1 MHLPTLLI
9 RFRRPATAL
18 ALWGAVISVAACQS
32 STKAPPPG
40 ETPQAVSPV
49 ASVPTAPVVPI
60 TPVAPVPTP
69 PGTPAAGQT
78 PADAPAPQPV
88 AVAPQLP
95 GAVKVHN
102 LAETTKAQC
111 AIAGL
116 GSSRGKVKGSLV
128 LEELAE
134 GGVSI
139 KGAITGLK
147 PGRHGFH
154 VHEHGNCHSADGAS
168 AGDHFNPTKAP
179 HGATEATH
187 SHVGDLGNIVADA
200 SGRAVIDLIKKPAT
214 LKAGPSS
221 FLGRSF
227 IVHAGADDLKSQPAG
242 ASGGRIGCGV
252 IKPMS

>member
-1 MHLPTLLI
+1 MHLPTILV
-9 RFRRPATAL
+9 RFARPSTTM
-18 ALWGAVISVAACQS
+18 ALWGVVLTLAACQS

-49 ASVPTAPVVPI
+49 AIVPI
-60 TPVAPVPTP
+60 SPVAPAVPP
-69 PGTPAAGQT
+69 SAPAGAQAPAQAPAEAAKPAA
-78 PADAPAPQPV
+78 V
-88 AVAPQLP
+88 VPQLP

-111 AIAGL
+111 AIVGL
-116 GSSRGKVKGSLV
+116 GVTRGQVKGSVV
-128 LEELAE
+128 LEELAD

-139 KGAITGLK
+139 KGTVSGLT

-154 VHEHGNCHSADGAS
+154 VHEHGNCHSADGLS
-168 AGDHFNPTKAP
+168 AGGHFNPTNAP

-200 SGRAVIDLIKKPAT
+200 SGRAVIDLVKKPAT

-221 FLGRSF
+221 FLGRSL
-227 IVHAGADDLKSQPAG
+227 IVHAAADDLKSQPAG
-242 ASGGRIGCGV
+242 GSGSRVGCGV
-252 IKPMS
+252 IKPMT

>member
-49 ASVPTAPVVPI
+49 AIVPVS
-60 TPVAPVPTP
+60 PVAPATVPP
-69 PGTPAAGQT
+69 PAA
-78 PADAPAPQPV
+78 PASEAPSDGAAPKPAPAG
-88 AVAPQLP
+88 PQLP